1 VLATWVHVRH
11 SQQKGAASKLQM
23 LCTLLEQLHSDA
35 AQCLPDRKVL
45 WDCCCISYCRR
56 CC

>member
-1 VLATWVHVRH
+1 MLATWVHVRH